1 METEVP
7 VTLSVLLILAAV
19 CPLSISAQ
27 NIFPNT
33 MSLDSL
39 AGSPRASLDDIAWIQ
54 GHWQGEAMGG
64 IMEEIWSSPL
74 GGSMMGAFRLIVDD
88 EVRFYEFVTISEED
102 NSLMLR
108 LKHFHSDLKGWEE
121 KDETVD
127 FPLVK
132 ITENKVYFDG
142 FTIEKVSDNEMN
154 VYVIIGSKDNRQEA
168 KFRYKR
174 KGGKRSDL

>member
-1 METEVP
+1 MKLKNP
-7 VTLSVLLILAAV
+7 VTSSMFLILAAFI
-19 CPLSISAQ
+19 PFPILAQ
-27 NIFPNT
+27 NVFPNT
-33 MSLDSL
+33 MTLDSL
-39 AGSPRASLDDIAWIQ
+39 AGSPQASLDEVAWIQ

-64 IMEEIWSSPL
+64 ITEEVWSSPL
-74 GGSMMGAFRLIVDD
+74 GGSIMGAFRLIVDD
-88 EVRFYEFVTISEED
+88 EVKFYEIVTISEEG

-132 ITENKVYFDG
+132 ITDNKAYFDG

-154 VYVIIGSKDNRQEA
+154 VYVIIGSEDNLQEA
-168 KFRYKR
+168 KFPYQR
-174 KGGKRSDL
+174 KE